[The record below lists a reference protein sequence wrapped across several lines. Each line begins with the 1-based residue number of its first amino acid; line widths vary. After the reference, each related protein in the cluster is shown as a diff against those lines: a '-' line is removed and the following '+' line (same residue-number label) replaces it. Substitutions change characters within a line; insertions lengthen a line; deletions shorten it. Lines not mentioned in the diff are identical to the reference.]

1 MGLAPDLCKL
11 NLFILVLVL
20 SSSQFLTG
28 PAASKKVVK
37 MDPKIIIWLCYFKS
51 VTLCSLSKFV
61 LGSFGREAVEAAL
74 YL

>member
-28 PAASKKVVK
+28 PAASKQTTLDSKEVK
-37 MDPKIIIWLCYFKS
+37 MDPKIIIWLC
-51 VTLCSLSKFV
+51 
-61 LGSFGREAVEAAL
+61 
-74 YL
+74 